1 MKKFNGKNVIVTG
14 AAQGVGKETSL
25 LFLEEGAN
33 VLMADINN
41 LKLEELKTGISKYI
55 NQVHLMKIDISK
67 QEDISLMVN
76 EIISK
81 WGSIDYLVNNAS
93 VSLTKNM
100 MDLTVDDWDKV
111 LNINVKGTFFVMLQ
125 VAKEM
130 IKNGKGGC
138 IINISSIA
146 GLNGRPLFLPYAAS
160 KAAVI
165 NFTKSAALE
174 FAKYNIRVN
183 SIAPGTIDTPMWE
196 KCSEDIS
203 KINACNKET
212 LIEDWVKRI
221 PLKRLAQPKDISN
234 SILFLCSEE
243 GEYIT
248 GQTINVCGGLSIV

>member
-1 MKKFNGKNVIVTG
+1 MGKFIGKNVIVTG
-14 AAQGVGKETSL
+14 AAQGVGRETSFK
-25 LFLEEGAN
+25 FLEEGAN

-41 LKLEELKTGISKYI
+41 LKLEELKAEVSKYD
-55 NQVHLMKIDISK
+55 NQVHLIKIDISK
-67 QEDISLMVN
+67 QEDISLMIG
-76 EIISK
+76 EIMNK

-100 MDLTVDDWDKV
+100 MDITVDDWDKV
-111 LNINVKGTFFVMLQ
+111 LNINVKGTFFIMLKA
-125 VAKEM
+125 AKEM
-130 IKNGKGGC
+130 IKAGHGGC
-138 IINISSIA
+138 IINMSSIA

-183 SIAPGTIDTPMWE
+183 SIAPGTIDTSMWE
-196 KCSEDIS
+196 KVSEDLS
-203 KINACNKET
+203 KINDCDKEIIIKNW
-212 LIEDWVKRI
+212 IEKI
-221 PLKRLAQPKDISN
+221 PLKRLAKPEDIAN
-234 SILFLCSEE
+234 IILFLCSKE

>member
-25 LFLEEGAN
+25 LFLEGGAN
-33 VLMADINN
+33 VLLADINN
-41 LKLEELKTGISKYI
+41 PKLEELKTGISKYI

-76 EIISK
+76 EIINK

-93 VSLTKNM
+93 ISLTKKM
-100 MDLTVDDWDKV
+100 MEITVGDWDKV

-146 GLNGRPLFLPYAAS
+146 GLNGRPLFAPYAAS

-196 KCSEDIS
+196 KCSEDLS
-203 KINACNKET
+203 KINDCDREA
-212 LIEDWVKRI
+212 LIEGWVKKI
-221 PLKRLAQPKDISN
+221 PLKRLAQPADISN
-234 SILFLCSEE
+234 SILFLCSKE